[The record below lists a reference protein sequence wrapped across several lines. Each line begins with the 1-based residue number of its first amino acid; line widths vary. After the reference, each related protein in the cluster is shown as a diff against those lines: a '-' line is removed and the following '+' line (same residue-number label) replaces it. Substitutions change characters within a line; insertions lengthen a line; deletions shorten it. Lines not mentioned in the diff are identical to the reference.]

1 MVCNFYHWW
10 ENKLTLESFYFT
22 HTCFFLKRFTL
33 QNIGVQNILQRMRN
47 TESTKQ
53 RRHSDWI
60 NGIAEVDVP
69 AQFGPTPLRSGLKG
83 KDAFGRWADLQRFLS
98 IWGCLRDALR
108 DGTVYVS
115 MYGRISNGVHAN
127 ICVLHS
133 QVWETKA
140 HWKRIRRGVVD
151 AAPDGW
157 II

>member
-69 AQFGPTPLRSGLKG
+69 AQFGPTPLRSGLKC

-98 IWGCLRDALR
+98 IEAVFVMHSEMALYTYPCMGASPTVCMQTSVCYILRFGKR
-108 DGTVYVS
+108 
-115 MYGRISNGVHAN
+115 
-127 ICVLHS
+127 
-133 QVWETKA
+133 
-140 HWKRIRRGVVD
+140 KRIESAFVVELWMLHPMD
-151 AAPDGW
+151 E
-157 II
+157 